1 MKKISTG
8 KRSIRL
14 KAVSTALVLILG
26 ASLLAA
32 GVMASNGCAMKCC
45 CQTGPAHMPP
55 SAEKQMRSPQGCCS
69 GVPFSP
75 CDIQSAKPFELPEMI
90 SASCCAYHSYAGW
103 VSLILFDAGDKSQ
116 NPGAKL
122 DIQALD
128 SKFIS
133 PPIYLQHQ
141 SLLI

>member
-8 KRSIRL
+8 TRSIRL
-14 KAVSTALVLILG
+14 KAVCTALVLILG

-45 CQTGPAHMPP
+45 CQTGPAHMQP
-55 SAEKQMRSPQGCCS
+55 STEKQMRSSQGCCS

-75 CDIQSAKPFELPEMI
+75 CDIQSGKPFELPEMI
-90 SASCCAYHSYAGW
+90 SASCCTYHSYAGG
-103 VSLILFDAGDKSQ
+103 VSLILCDAGDKSQ
-116 NPGAKL
+116 NPGAKFNVQVL
-122 DIQALD
+122 DP
-128 SKFIS
+128 KFIS
-133 PPIYLQHQ
+133 PPIYLQHL